1 MEMSG
6 IERDELNL
14 SRCAGKTFGSFLLFC
29 VTGSSD
35 QQSRHRKY
43 KIVFHTIIIK
53 LLISIYIG
61 LFASTKII

>member
-6 IERDELNL
+6 IERDQLHF
-14 SRCAGKTFGSFLLFC
+14 SRCAGKAFSRLLLLC
-29 VTGSSD
+29 VTRSSD

-53 LLISIYIG
+53 LLISFYIR
-61 LFASTKII
+61 LFAATKII